1 MNFVNSISSPLRLNE
16 NDTSSSPITM
26 ASDIQVNS
34 QQQILFVLKWE
45 DIAYH
50 YFGRCKIYLDLG
62 QK

>member
-1 MNFVNSISSPLRLNE
+1 
-16 NDTSSSPITM
+16 M

-50 YFGRCKIYLDLG
+50 HFGRRKIYLDLG